1 MGRGCTGAPYK
12 RERGGVQGAR
22 WGEGAQVPP
31 IREREEV
38 CRGEVG
44 RGCTGA
50 PYKRERGGVQGRGRG
65 GGVWE
70 VGIGR

>member
-1 MGRGCTGAPYK
+1 MGGAEVG
-12 RERGGVQGAR
+12 RRCRVIT
-22 WGEGAQVPP
+22 

-50 PYKRERGGVQGRGRG
+50 PYKRERGGVQGRG
-65 GGVWE
+65 GGVDKSGKWRCVG